1 LNDEDAGYQPPAT
14 ASRDNG
20 DEEETLPLHPIAS
33 QNGLEV
39 EGGEKAD

>member
-20 DEEETLPLHPIAS
+20 DEEETLPLHRIAT
-33 QNGLEV
+33 NEMEGD
-39 EGGEKAD
+39 GGEQKD